1 MDNYEYINYNNKI
14 FDFKRHLMQ
23 RYIYIKYIYILIHNN
38 NLFYIYSS
46 IIRSSLLNISINIY
60 ANLYPPIA
68 N

>member
-1 MDNYEYINYNNKI
+1 
-14 FDFKRHLMQ
+14 MQ
-23 RYIYIKYIYILIHNN
+23 RYIYIKYIYILIYNN
-38 NLFYIYSS
+38 NLHYIYSS